1 MPDPDTH
8 KKLTV
13 LIVGGYGS
21 FGARLVGMLSDE
33 PGLRLIIAGRSP
45 ARSQAM
51 CAGSG
56 AAERRP
62 AAFDLQG
69 DIDAQLAGLSPD
81 IVVDTAGPFQ
91 AYGADPYR
99 LARAAVAR
107 GIAYLDIADGR
118 AFVCGIGALN
128 DLAIANDTFAL
139 SGCSSV
145 PALSDA
151 VLRRLADGM
160 TKTDRVEGGITPS
173 GRLAMG
179 LSVIQA
185 IASYAGKQA
194 SVRIDGQIVHRR
206 CLTDGRRH
214 VLAVPGLIPL
224 VPRRFGL
231 IDVPDLDL
239 MPERRPD
246 LETVTFGAGLRPG
259 IAHYAVRLA
268 AWAVRLHLLPSLLP
282 FARLMRWTA
291 RWMVGGE
298 PRGGMFVRLSG
309 RDEGGPVTREWV
321 LIAEGDD
328 GPNIPLMA
336 CVALIRRIADGRPP
350 QAGAR
355 PCLDELDLDNFKPLF
370 DRFQIST
377 GIWQERA
384 AEQPLYRELLG
395 PAYGRLPA
403 AVAGM
408 HDIAGEKTVSGRAT
422 VERGTGWLAMLLARF
437 ARLPSESDDSEVTV
451 TFRREGDREIWE
463 RRYGAELMSSSLE
476 AGRGAWRHLVV
487 ERFGPIAFG
496 FALTADEGGLE
507 MHLRRW
513 SVAGIRL
520 PLWLAPRLTAVE
532 TQKDGV
538 FQFDVSA
545 SSRLAGPIA
554 RYRGWLA

>member
-1 MPDPDTH
+1 MAKPGNH

-13 LIVGGYGS
+13 LIVGGYGN
-21 FGARLVGMLSDE
+21 FGARLVGMLSE
-33 PGLRLIIAGRSP
+33 APELRLIIAGRSP
-45 ARSQAM
+45 ARAQAM

-69 DIDAQLAGLSPD
+69 DIDAQLAALKPD

-99 LARAAVAR
+99 LARAAVGR
-107 GIAYLDIADGR
+107 GVAYLDIADGR

-128 DLAIANDTFAL
+128 ELAIANDTFAL

-185 IASYAGKQA
+185 IASYAGKRVTLRVGGQA
-194 SVRIDGQIVHRR
+194 VRRY

-214 VLAVPGLIPL
+214 VLAVPGVVPL

-239 MPERRPD
+239 MPKRCAG
-246 LETVTFGAGLRPG
+246 LQTVMFGAGLRPG
-259 IAHYAVRLA
+259 IAHHAVRLA
-268 AWAVRLHLLPSLLP
+268 AWAVRLRLLPSLLP
-282 FARLMRWTA
+282 FARIMRRTA

-309 RDEGGPVTREWV
+309 RDEAGPVTREWV

-336 CVALIRRIADGRPP
+336 CVALIRRIAAGRPP
-350 QAGAR
+350 EAGAR
-355 PCLDELDLDNFKPLF
+355 PCLDELDLDEFVPLF
-370 DRFQIST
+370 ARFQIST

-384 AEQPLYRELLG
+384 TEQPLYRALLGSAYELL
-395 PAYGRLPA
+395 PAP
-403 AVAGM
+403 VAEM
-408 HDIAGEKTVSGRAT
+408 HDIAGEKTVSGRAN
-422 VERGTGWLAMLLARF
+422 VERGTGWLARLLARF
-437 ARLPSESDDSEVTV
+437 ARLPSASDDIEVTV
-451 TFRREGDREIWE
+451 TFRRKGDREVWE
-463 RRYGAELMSSSLE
+463 RRYGPELMSSASE

-487 ERFGPIAFG
+487 ERFGLIAFG
-496 FALTADEGGLE
+496 FALTADERGLE

-513 SVAGIRL
+513 SIAGVRL

-545 SSRLAGPIA
+545 SSRLAGPIV

>member
-1 MPDPDTH
+1 MPAPDRQKT
-8 KKLTV
+8 LTA
-13 LIVGGYGS
+13 LIVGGYGN

-33 PGLRLIIAGRSP
+33 PGLRLIIAGRSK
-45 ARSQAM
+45 ARAQALS
-51 CAGSG
+51 AGSG
-56 AAERRP
+56 AAERWP
-62 AAFDLQG
+62 AVFDLHG
-69 DIDAQLAGLSPD
+69 DIDAQLAALKPD

-99 LARAAVAR
+99 LARTAISH

-118 AFVCGIGALN
+118 AFVCGIDAL
-128 DLAIANDTFAL
+128 DELAIANGTFAL

-160 TKTDRVEGGITPS
+160 IETDRVEGGITPS

-185 IASYAGKQA
+185 IASYAGKRV
-194 SVRIDGQIVHRR
+194 SVRIGGQTVRR
-206 CLTDGRRH
+206 ACLADGRRH
-214 VLAVPGLIPL
+214 VLAVPGVIPL

-239 MPERRPD
+239 MPKRRPD
-246 LETVTFGAGLRPG
+246 LETVTFGAGLRPN

-268 AWAVRLHLLPSLLP
+268 AWAVRLRLLPSLLP
-282 FARLMRWTA
+282 FARLMQRTA

-298 PRGGMFVRLSG
+298 PRGGMFVRVSG
-309 RDEGGPVTREWV
+309 RDADGPVTREWV

-336 CVALIRRIADGRPP
+336 CVALIRRIAAGGPP
-350 QAGAR
+350 GAGAR
-355 PCLDELDLDNFKPLF
+355 PCLDELDLDDFEPLF
-370 DRFQIST
+370 ARFQIST
-377 GIWQERA
+377 GVWQERMT
-384 AEQPLYRELLG
+384 EQPLYRELLG
-395 PAYGRLPA
+395 TAYELLPA
-403 AVAGM
+403 PVAEM
-408 HDIAGEKTVSGRAT
+408 HDIAGEKTVSGRAF
-422 VERGTGWLAMLLARF
+422 VERGTGWLAKLLARF
-437 ARLPSESDDSEVTV
+437 ARLPSASDDIEVTV
-451 TFRREGDREIWE
+451 AFRREGDREVWE
-463 RRYGAELMSSSLE
+463 RRYGSELMRSTLT

-487 ERFGPIAFG
+487 ERFGLIAFG
-496 FALTADEGGLE
+496 FALTAHDDGLE

-513 SVAGIRL
+513 SIAGVRL
-520 PLWLAPRLTAVE
+520 PLWLAPRMTATE

-545 SSRLAGPIA
+545 SSRLAGPIV
-554 RYRGWLA
+554 RYRGWLS